1 MGLAPG
7 GGLMMAGTMVA
18 FAGVCIVLVRVFE
31 IPDYGVLF
39 VVGFGILLLGI
50 LRRLTWKS
58 RPRARNDSA
67 SAAPQH
73 TTRVQAS
80 NSAPSVIEV
89 IREGLWNRVH
99 SPGYFWKA
107 VGGCLAVFGVAAVIG
122 GVWECLGVAFTWP
135 FGLGA
140 ECSGMPILIGLAM
153 VGAGA
158 LMYGGLPWNSN

>member
-1 MGLAPG
+1 M
-7 GGLMMAGTMVA
+7 
-18 FAGVCIVLVRVFE
+18 LVRVFE

-39 VVGFGILLLGI
+39 IVAFGIFLLGI
-50 LRRLTWKS
+50 LRRLTRQD

-80 NSAPSVIEV
+80 HAAPSIIRA
-89 IREGLWNRVH
+89 IREGLWNRAH
-99 SPGYFWKA
+99 SPGYFLNA
-107 VGGCLAVFGVAAVIG
+107 VGRCLAIFGMVAVIG

-140 ECSGMPILIGLAM
+140 ECSGTQILIGLAM

-158 LMYGGLPWNSN
+158 LAYGGLPWNPN